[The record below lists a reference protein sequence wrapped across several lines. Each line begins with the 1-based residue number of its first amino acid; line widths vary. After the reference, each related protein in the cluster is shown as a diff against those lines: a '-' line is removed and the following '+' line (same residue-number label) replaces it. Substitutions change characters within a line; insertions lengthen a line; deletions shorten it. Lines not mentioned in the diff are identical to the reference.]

1 MRKLRTILVPIAAL
15 SLVAAACGS
24 DEGGDDTADDGGDDT
39 EQTAEPADDAG
50 DDAGSDDAGDDAGD
64 DADSAD
70 AGDDDAGGDDADS
83 ADASGDDTVDATQG
97 SDLTFHMVTHSD
109 DGPFWSVVQRG
120 MEAACSDLGVNCVW
134 AGSNNDPGVQVQ
146 LIETAIAEGV
156 DGIASSLPSP
166 DQLVGPLQN
175 AVGQGIP
182 VITLNSG
189 VNQYQDI
196 GALTHVGQTEFIAG
210 QGAGER
216 FNDLGATK
224 VFCGRQEE
232 SNVALEERCDGLADT
247 FSGEVVSEFVGLDAD
262 QTAQQNA
269 ISAAMQAD
277 PDIDG
282 FMGTGP
288 VIAVSGLNAAN
299 DLGRELAGIGGFDI
313 TPEIIT
319 AIDNGEIAFTVDQQQ
334 YVQGYMPILLL
345 YLNVT
350 NLNTVGGGQPILTG
364 PGFVTPENA
373 AEVAALVDAGT
384 R

>member
-1 MRKLRTILVPIAAL
+1 MKKLRTILVPIAAL
-15 SLVAAACGS
+15 SLVAAACGG
-24 DEGGDDTADDGGDDT
+24 DDDTADDTGDSESTADDTGGEDTGAATGDDT
-39 EQTAEPADDAG
+39 
-50 DDAGSDDAGDDAGD
+50 
-64 DADSAD
+64 
-70 AGDDDAGGDDADS
+70 GGEDTGA
-83 ADASGDDTVDATQG
+83 ATGDDTVDASQG

-109 DGPFWSVVQRG
+109 DGPFWSVLQRG
-120 MEAACSDLGVNCVW
+120 AEAAAEDLGVEMVW
-134 AGSNNDPGVQVQ
+134 LGSNNDPEAQVQ
-146 LIETAIAEGV
+146 FIDQAISEGS

-166 DQLVGPLQN
+166 DQLVGPLQG
-175 AVGQGIP
+175 AVEQGIP

-189 VNQYQDI
+189 VNQYQEI

-224 VFCGRQEE
+224 IFCGRQEE

-269 ISAAMQAD
+269 ISAALQAD

-288 VIAVSGLNAAN
+288 VIAMSGLRAAE
-299 DLGRELAGIGGFDI
+299 DAGRELAGIGGFDV

-319 AIDNGEIAFTVDQQQ
+319 AIEAGDIAFTVDQQQ
-334 YVQGYMPILLL
+334 YLQGYLPILLL

-350 NLNTVGGGQPILTG
+350 NLNTAGGGQPILTG
-364 PGFVTPENA
+364 PGFITPENA